1 MSSTNIA
8 GERIMEPLSL
18 TAPTLLVENVARSVF
33 FYRDRV
39 GFELYRSN
47 ESFANFRTECAILA
61 LWEARHVE
69 RELGCKVAPVPDA
82 PQRIILACEF
92 GAESAVDFHYQR
104 MERNGVPFLAPPKAF
119 PWNVYA
125 AYFADPDGYLW
136 EIFAWREGGPS
147 AGGHEIYVAGD
158 EESQKPHRPR
168 NSRGEQKS

>member
-1 MSSTNIA
+1 MSTTNIT

-33 FYRDRV
+33 FYRDKV

-69 RELGCKVAPVPDA
+69 RELGCKIAPVPNA

-92 GAESAVDFHYQR
+92 GSESAVDFHYQR
-104 MERNGVPFLAPPKAF
+104 MEHNGVPFLAPPKAF

-125 AYFADPDGYLW
+125 TYFSDPDGYLW
-136 EIFAWREGGPS
+136 EIFAWQVGGPS
-147 AGGHEIYVAGD
+147 AGGHKIYSADGEVD
-158 EESQKPHRPR
+158 QKPPRPR
-168 NSRGEQKS
+168 NLRGRRET